1 MNVKKVSVLMR
12 KIIEKSNLHFMDWLH
27 DYGFNSYD
35 QFDYWGSKIG
45 VKGKE
50 IFLKNKFLGAP
61 IVIPLQILES
71 FFPRTRSVFAKKKR
85 FAIGDAHFV
94 LGFINLY
101 KYYHDEKYLKI
112 ARDIQNEILL
122 SASETDSGIG
132 WGYPYV
138 WVSETAVYPEGTP
151 FITVTPYCFYALLE
165 MYEITGEKKYLIA
178 AEKAARYAAYD
189 LNETKISNFEIA
201 ASYSPV
207 DSSIIIN
214 ANAYRAAMLL
224 KAYEL
229 FYIPEYKVK
238 AELNI
243 NFVINSQNADGSW
256 FYSPESL
263 FIDNFHTCFVLKNLY
278 KSYLICKDDK
288 ILHSVKKG
296 YLYYRKQLFRSDNTP
311 IHFARIRYPKLRK
324 IEMYDYAEGIS
335 LGVLLK
341 DDIEGALEF
350 SVLVAK
356 DLIDKFQLDDGY
368 FVTRVSTLGT
378 KNKIPYL
385 RWPQA
390 QLFYALSNLLS
401 VQ

>member
-1 MNVKKVSVLMR
+1 MLKNPITKKVEKSVLR
-12 KIIEKSNLHFMDWLH
+12 FQNWFEN
-27 DYGFNSYD
+27 YGELSYD
-35 QFDYWGSKIG
+35 QFDFWGSKIG
-45 VKGKE
+45 VKGKS

-71 FFPRTRSVFAKKKR
+71 FSPSTRSFFATKKR

-94 LGFINLY
+94 LSFMNLY
-101 KYYHDEKYLKI
+101 KYYHDEKYLEIAKKI
-112 ARDIQNEILL
+112 LDEIL
-122 SASETDSGIG
+122 SFATKTVSGIG

-138 WVSETAVYPEGTP
+138 WVTGSAVYPEGTP
-151 FITVTPYCFYALLE
+151 FITVTPYCFYALIG
-165 MYEITGEKKYLIA
+165 MYEITGEKKYLTA
-178 AEKAARYAAYD
+178 AGKAARYAAYD
-189 LNETKISNFEIA
+189 LNETEISDFEIA
-201 ASYSPV
+201 VSYSPIDT
-207 DSSIIIN
+207 DSVIN

-229 FYIPEYKVK
+229 FDIPEYKEK

-243 NFVINSQNADGSW
+243 NFVISNQNEDSSW
-256 FYSPESL
+256 FYSPESM

-296 YLYYRKQLFRSDNTP
+296 YEYYRKRLFRSDNTP
-311 IHFARIRYPKLRK
+311 IHFARIRYPKFRK

-341 DDIEGALEF
+341 DDIAGSLEF
-350 SVLVAK
+350 AEILAN
-356 DLIDKFQLDDGY
+356 DLIDKFQLEEGY

-390 QLFYALSNLLS
+390 QLFYALSSLLS
-401 VQ
+401 IK